1 MKKLSELKDL
11 QGKKVLVRVDFNVP
25 LGSDGVVGESESWR
39 IDAAIP
45 TIKYLIER
53 KACVILMTHLGRPDG
68 EIVDEFR
75 LDPIQKRLSYIL
87 GISVLKTS
95 DCIGDFVYK
104 TIRDMQEGEVLL
116 LENLRFHKEEE
127 ENDSVFAKKLADFAD
142 IYVNDAF
149 SVSHRAH
156 ASVEAITNFLPSY
169 AGLSLEKEIEN
180 LSKVI
185 ENPEK
190 PATMIIGGLKA
201 ETKLPVINF
210 LLEKFDNVL
219 IGGVVANFLFKANG
233 IEIGNSV
240 LDDLDIA
247 EAKKIDIT
255 NSKIHIPSDVI
266 TDNPDKRNV
275 DLENDTVGDFRI
287 LDLGENTLKEY
298 CEIIRSSKTV
308 IWNGT
313 VGMFEDEN
321 YANGTREIARAMT
334 ESYADTIIGGGDT
347 IFALDKFKYLDR
359 MKHISTGGGA
369 MLEFLSGK
377 KLPGIE
383 ALNKY

>member
-1 MKKLSELKDL
+1 MKKLSDLNDL

-45 TIKYLIER
+45 TIKYLIEKR
-53 KACVILMTHLGRPDG
+53 ACVILMTHLGRPDG

-75 LDPIQKRLSYIL
+75 LDPVQKRLSDIL

-169 AGLSLEKEIEN
+169 AGLSLEKEIDS
-180 LSKVI
+180 L
-185 ENPEK
+185 
-190 PATMIIGGLKA
+190 
-201 ETKLPVINF
+201 
-210 LLEKFDNVL
+210 
-219 IGGVVANFLFKANG
+219 
-233 IEIGNSV
+233 
-240 LDDLDIA
+240 
-247 EAKKIDIT
+247 
-255 NSKIHIPSDVI
+255 
-266 TDNPDKRNV
+266 
-275 DLENDTVGDFRI
+275 
-287 LDLGENTLKEY
+287 
-298 CEIIRSSKTV
+298 
-308 IWNGT
+308 
-313 VGMFEDEN
+313 
-321 YANGTREIARAMT
+321 
-334 ESYADTIIGGGDT
+334 
-347 IFALDKFKYLDR
+347 
-359 MKHISTGGGA
+359 
-369 MLEFLSGK
+369 
-377 KLPGIE
+377 
-383 ALNKY
+383 

>member
-1 MKKLSELKDL
+1 MKKLSELNDL
-11 QGKKVLVRVDFNVP
+11 QSKKVLVRVDFNVP

-68 EIVDEFR
+68 EMVDGFR
-75 LDPIQKRLSYIL
+75 LDPIQKRLSEIL

-95 DCIGDFVYK
+95 DCVGDFVYK

-116 LENLRFHKEEE
+116 LENLRFHREEE
-127 ENDSVFAKKLADFAD
+127 ENDPVFAKKLADFAD

-180 LSKVI
+180 LSKII

-266 TDNPDKRNV
+266 TDNPEKRNV
-275 DLENDTVGDFRI
+275 DLKNDTVGDFRI

-321 YANGTREIARAMT
+321 YANGTKEIARAMA
-334 ESYADTIIGGGDT
+334 ESYADTIVGGGDT

-359 MKHISTGGGA
+359 IKHISTGGGA